1 VRGGAVP
8 LGHAWAVSISIPRR
22 RDPQPRFFLLRVAVL
37 LTHDLGLPGR
47 ALGCAIGLALGALAT
62 LAVAL

>member
-1 VRGGAVP
+1 
-8 LGHAWAVSISIPRR
+8 VSISIPRR

>member
-1 VRGGAVP
+1 
-8 LGHAWAVSISIPRR
+8 VSISIPRR

-47 ALGCAIGLALGALAT
+47 ALGCAIGRLALGALAT